1 MTEPQTL
8 EEWEA
13 YVNTIPAHEL
23 GELCEAAN
31 SFQFTEQLLAEGCP
45 MDDIR
50 TIILFFVRRMVELE
64 IKLPEGGAFPL
75 YDMMQSDPLARL
87 R

>member
-13 YVNTIPAHEL
+13 YVDAIPAHEL

-31 SFQFTEQLLAEGCP
+31 SFRFTEQLLAEDFT

-50 TIILFFVRRMVELE
+50 TCL
-64 IKLPEGGAFPL
+64 L
-75 YDMMQSDPLARL
+75 YTSPSPRD
-87 R
+87 